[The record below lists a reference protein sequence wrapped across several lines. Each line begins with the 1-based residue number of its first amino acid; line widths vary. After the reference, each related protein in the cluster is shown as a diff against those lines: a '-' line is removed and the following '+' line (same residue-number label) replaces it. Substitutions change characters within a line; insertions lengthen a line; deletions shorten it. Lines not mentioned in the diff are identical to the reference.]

1 LAYLFSLMFKSDFTP
16 QPIAM
21 AIKPQ
26 LWLGLFSLMV
36 AIMVLTAVAVAAST
50 RFGQVITLCI
60 TVGLFMTGLLS
71 DWFFGRQ
78 IERHRQ
84 DWSQRVRAASPEE
97 LAAWLTPGDVPAVR
111 SWILQTRTEAA
122 VHQSGIWPCTVM
134 GTIHKLRS
142 ERSNLT
148 AADLSAQQATMSR
161 ELQTEADEKRREA
174 IGAAQDAAA
183 GVEWPIERSQ
193 VVLEL
198 DWSSTIY
205 GTSGECEVVPGKR
218 TFIFEPALLRAA
230 GAGER
235 FTVAMYRIG
244 YSIVPNFQVLWL
256 SDALT
261 QGHLV
266 PVSYVVRTTVYGFL
280 YILATLSIAVI
291 LFQRREVG

>member
-1 LAYLFSLMFKSDFTP
+1 
-16 QPIAM
+16 
-21 AIKPQ
+21 
-26 LWLGLFSLMV
+26 
-36 AIMVLTAVAVAAST
+36 
-50 RFGQVITLCI
+50 
-60 TVGLFMTGLLS
+60 
-71 DWFFGRQ
+71 
-78 IERHRQ
+78 
-84 DWSQRVRAASPEE
+84 
-97 LAAWLTPGDVPAVR
+97 VPAVR